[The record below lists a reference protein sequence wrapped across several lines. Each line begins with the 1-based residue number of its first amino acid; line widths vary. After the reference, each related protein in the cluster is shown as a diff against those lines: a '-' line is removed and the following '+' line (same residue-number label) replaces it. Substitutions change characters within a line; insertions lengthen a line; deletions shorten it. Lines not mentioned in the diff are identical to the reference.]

1 MEDQEHKIRPLLLA
15 CLRWHRLSQKLL
27 YQEFYSYS
35 MSICLRYADGRDE
48 AADILNE
55 GFLKIFTGLDKFDLN
70 KPFKP
75 WLRKVIVNTAVNHY
89 HQKKR
94 QIQAE
99 EIDTAHNES
108 DTESIL
114 SGISYQEVI
123 ELLQKVSPAYRTVFN
138 LHVIEGYTHEEI
150 AMMLNISAGASKS
163 NLFRAKEQ
171 LRKILTHFFLT

>member
-55 GFLKIFTGLDKFDLN
+55 GFLKIFTSLDKFDLN

-108 DTESIL
+108 DTENIL
-114 SGISYQEVI
+114 SGISYQEII